1 MLDLKPH
8 RRRWTYE
15 ETLSA
20 MRDPWL
26 LIVIGLLCV
35 VVPITLSRWRDSGGR
50 TGSLRDRVHGM
61 VRSEAATHNFFTG
74 LRIGIEIAGVI
85 LIGIGVMRM
94 LGVAV

>member
-1 MLDLKPH
+1 
-8 RRRWTYE
+8 
-15 ETLSA
+15 

-35 VVPITLSRWRDSGGR
+35 IVPLSLSRWRDSGGKP
-50 TGSLRDRVHGM
+50 GGVRDRVQGM
-61 VRSEAATHNFFTG
+61 VRSEPARAHFFTG

-94 LGVAV
+94 FGVAV